1 MAPLSSCSGVNPA
14 QTLADPTSSDLEM
27 ESPEKM
33 SGPVIQEPEDIPD
46 ECDKV
51 SDKELPPAEK
61 TTEELAEEGPLMP
74 VVWRNVILF
83 AYLHIA
89 SLYGVYLI
97 FTSAMWQTNVFAVFL
112 YLFSGI
118 GVTAGAHRLWSHR
131 SYKARFPLRVFLAFI
146 FTIAFENDIFEW
158 ARDHRV
164 HHKYSETDADPHN
177 AKRGFFFA
185 HIGWLLC
192 RKHPEVIKKG
202 KKINL
207 DDLMADPVVRFHRKF
222 YLPLVVLCCFVL
234 PTIAPMYLWGET
246 FMNSLFVATLFRFCF
261 TLNQTWLV
269 NSAAHMWGNKP
280 YDIHISPRENTLV
293 ALGAVGEGFHNYHH
307 TFPYD
312 YATSEYGIKFNL
324 TTLFIDTMAWLRLAY
339 DRKTVSKGMVEARK
353 LRTGENCKQATG
365 GCGSGV
371 ESSTKED

>member
-1 MAPLSSCSGVNPA
+1 MPPLSSCSGVNSTQAMPQSTTTEFSNLESTEKSA
-14 QTLADPTSSDLEM
+14 ASILQT
-27 ESPEKM
+27 
-33 SGPVIQEPEDIPD
+33 IPD

-51 SDKELPPAEK
+51 EDDKDSPVSNETQSPQPESK
-61 TTEELAEEGPLMP
+61 DIMQ

-83 AYLHIA
+83 AYLHLA
-89 SLYGVYLI
+89 SIYGVYLM
-97 FTSAMWQTNVFAVFL
+97 FTSAMWQTNVFTIIM
-112 YLFSGI
+112 YLVSGM

-131 SYKARFPLRVFLAFI
+131 SYKARLPLRIFLAFI

-202 KKINL
+202 KKIDL
-207 DDLMADPVVRFHRKF
+207 SDLMADPVVRFHRK
-222 YLPLVVLCCFVL
+222 YYIPLVITCCFVL
-234 PTIAPMYLWGET
+234 PTLVPMYLWNET
-246 FMNSLFVATLFRFCF
+246 FVNSLFVATLFRFCF

-269 NSAAHMWGNKP
+269 NSAAHMWGTKP
-280 YDIHISPRENTLV
+280 YDTNINPRENTLV

-312 YATSEYGIKFNL
+312 YATSEYGIKYNL
-324 TTLFIDTMAWLRLAY
+324 TTLFIDTMAWLGLAY
-339 DRKTVSKGMVEARK
+339 DRKTATRSMIAARK
-353 LRTGENCKQATG
+353 LRTGENKAEKPTAFVN
-365 GCGSGV
+365 GV
-371 ESSTKED
+371 ECHAKEE